1 MFDKLGAAGLV
12 GVLVA
17 LGGIGLLAWVNPLI
31 AAGIGLVVAGLGLLV
46 YGLVSNLLA
55 SFGMGGMV

>member
-1 MFDKLGAAGLV
+1 MIDKLGAAGIV
-12 GVLVA
+12 GVLVVVA
-17 LGGIGLLAWVNPLI
+17 GIGLLAWINPLI
-31 AAGIGLVVAGLGLLV
+31 AAGMGLVVAGLGLLV

>member
-1 MFDKLGAAGLV
+1 MLDKLGAAGIVGLLV
-12 GVLVA
+12 I
-17 LGGIGLLAWVNPLI
+17 LGGIGLLAWINWQI
-31 AAGIGLVVAGLGLLV
+31 AVAIGLVVAGLGLLV